1 MIDRANAN
9 APRPASIPSTPTL
22 QASVHPWST
31 PAQPV
36 ERPVARPVAREAS
49 PRVTSAAARVHEGMQ
64 ALPWPSRDQAAD
76 HAARQASS
84 PVLRECLVGLRDAV
98 EGYVGRRRDEGT
110 PVERVLA
117 EVKTLVRRAEGCDLS
132 REATDALMPQVVLW
146 GIHAFYDG
154 DTPRA
159 DARRDP

>member
-9 APRPASIPSTPTL
+9 DPHPASIPSTPTL

-31 PAQPV
+31 PDQAI
-36 ERPVARPVAREAS
+36 ERPVARETS
-49 PRVTSAAARVHEGMQ
+49 PRGTCAAARVHEGMQ
-64 ALPWPSRDQAAD
+64 ALPWPSSDQAAD

-84 PVLRECLVGLRDAV
+84 PALRECLVGLRDAV
-98 EGYVGRRRDEGT
+98 EGYVGRRREEGT

-132 REATDALMPQVVLW
+132 REATDALMPQVVRW
-146 GIHAFYDG
+146 GIQAFYDG
-154 DTPRA
+154 DTPCA
-159 DARRDP
+159 DARRDL